1 MARKRMVTRTITTTK
16 ATFLAANLESKT
28 VEEVTIV
35 VSSQM
40 TVDAINKKKDKI
52 TPPDGYKL
60 IECTGVTY
68 DEKQYAIP
76 EDKFMEIARE
86 FENKETSNKE
96 SGKED

>member
-16 ATFLAANLESKT
+16 ATFLAANLETKT
-28 VEEVTIV
+28 VEEVTIE

-60 IECTGVTY
+60 IECTGVSY
-68 DEKQYAIP
+68 NEKQYAIP
-76 EDKFMEIARE
+76 EDKFIEISRE
-86 FENKETSNKE
+86 FENREPVDKET
-96 SGKED
+96 GKEE